1 MSWTLIKPYFRSRLA
16 AQNLTEWPDPFDL
29 ENLPM
34 TIADRS
40 YGFDIGQITGISNN
54 QNNQET
60 IVPITVKII
69 LKGFRNI
76 SEAEDA
82 GIAIAEN
89 LMKDSVKASNI
100 KAVEGL
106 HNVIFVGMNPQ
117 PFSTENESLIL
128 IEMDFETRIIFC
140 V

>member
-1 MSWTLIKPYFRSRLA
+1 L
-16 AQNLTEWPDPFDL
+16 
-29 ENLPM
+29 
-34 TIADRS
+34 
-40 YGFDIGQITGISNN
+40 DIGQVTGISNN
-54 QNNQET
+54 QDNQET
-60 IVPITVKII
+60 IVPVNAKII
-69 LKGFRNI
+69 LKGYRNI

-100 KAVEGL
+100 AGTTGI
-106 HNVIFVGMNPQ
+106 HNIAFVSMNPQ

-128 IEMDFETRIIFC
+128 IEMEFEVRIILD